1 MWRSQRRIDSGS
13 RARRGERTGCNRKW
27 RWTTRAG
34 HDGQWIVADER
45 AERRWRD
52 HGRNGECCQQR
63 ERGADFG
70 KGRFLFQRQPDR
82 WQPARA
88 IREDQGGGGAQFQ
101 KGRGGAER
109 PSRRAREPRWG
120 SKVSKASETRAQV
133 SRTTRLHYI
142 FFIVLVSRIGKIR
155 ASDAFLIDF
164 RSIMMG
170 MTKHGKTLKIF
181 WKR

>member
-101 KGRGGAER
+101 KGRGGAEL
-109 PSRRAREPRWG
+109 PSRCVREPRWG

-133 SRTTRLHYI
+133 SRMMICSL
-142 FFIVLVSRIGKIR
+142 FSLFPPFS
-155 ASDAFLIDF
+155 F
-164 RSIMMG
+164 R
-170 MTKHGKTLKIF
+170 
-181 WKR
+181 